1 MYMYY
6 YLYRSPNHYAH
17 QRTMVVMET
26 VRAATLAT
34 ARRLERLAAEAEK
47 QKQSPEHKAPSAAK
61 PSECLWAHCLVVC
74 LLLLFHVYT
83 TVIIPVSYTHLT
95 LPTIYSV

>member
-1 MYMYY
+1 MS
-6 YLYRSPNHYAH
+6 RSPNNYAH

-47 QKQSPEHKAPSAAK
+47 QKQSQEDKTQQK
-61 PSECLWAHCLVVC
+61 EKRTSE
-74 LLLLFHVYT
+74 FIY
-83 TVIIPVSYTHLT
+83 IT
-95 LPTIYSV
+95 LIL

>member
-1 MYMYY
+1 
-6 YLYRSPNHYAH
+6 
-17 QRTMVVMET
+17 MET

-34 ARRLERLAAEAEK
+34 ARRLERLSAEAEK

-83 TVIIPVSYTHLT
+83 TVIIQLQCVQVNIP
-95 LPTIYSV
+95 